1 MFNNEVVVITGG
13 SSGLGLA
20 LAHKFVAAGASV
32 ALVAR
37 DTVKLAAAEQ
47 DLAAQL
53 QSSQR
58 VMSFACDVACSESC
72 ERVMESIA
80 GALGAP
86 TLLINSAGILH
97 EGYFEQLSPEIWRS
111 IIDINLMGTV
121 NTSRAI
127 LPYFARRGGGRIVN
141 VASLAGKFGT
151 FGYTAYCASK
161 HAVVGFTECLR
172 LELGPR
178 NIKVQ
183 LVCPGEFDTPMV
195 EGIAGSRTPENKAL
209 THTVPP
215 MSLAAVTDETF
226 AGIVK
231 GTYLIIPGWIGRC
244 LYRLGRWAP
253 GLVSWIMD
261 RQLKAVYRGPSHR
274 Q

>member
-1 MFNNEVVVITGG
+1 MFRNEVVVITGG

-47 DLAAQL
+47 ELAAEL
-53 QSSQR
+53 QSGQR
-58 VMSFACDVACSESC
+58 VAQFPCDVANADAC
-72 ERVMESIA
+72 ERLMESIA
-80 GALGAP
+80 GTLGVP

-97 EGYFEQLSPEIWRS
+97 EGYFENLAPEIWRS

-121 NTSRAI
+121 NTCRAI
-127 LPYFARRGGGRIVN
+127 VPYFERRGGGRIVN

-178 NIKVQ
+178 KIKVQ

-195 EGIAGSRTPENKAL
+195 YGIAATRTPENRAL

-215 MSLAAVTDETF
+215 MTLAAVTEETF

-231 GTYLIIPGWIGRC
+231 GTYLIIPGWVGRW

-253 GLVSWIMD
+253 GVINGVMD
-261 RQLKAVYRGPSHR
+261 RQLKAVYVGPPR
-274 Q
+274 QR